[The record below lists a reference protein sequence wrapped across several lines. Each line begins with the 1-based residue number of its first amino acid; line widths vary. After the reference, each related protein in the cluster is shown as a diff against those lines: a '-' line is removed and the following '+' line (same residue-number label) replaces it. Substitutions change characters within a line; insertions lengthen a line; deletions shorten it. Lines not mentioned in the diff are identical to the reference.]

1 MTSNLPIDVM
11 EDLKIPFEKLLSTE
25 NFGDVVNTIAE
36 LISQGMLTSVSL
48 DTILNEYNI
57 KLDKIKS
64 NILDMILSYINIT
77 LEDNYIMEK
86 EASNVNFLK
95 RFFKI
100 KEGDFYSLKY
110 YDIERILEKQFEHMY
125 KDNSI
130 NNVEAL
136 QKFEL
141 QELFNLSYDQF
152 LQLSEKAVRSAI
164 ARGAN
169 LMDLDTFIKS
179 SLDKRPRT
187 TSCQRAQVSPPAT
200 IRY

>member
-1 MTSNLPIDVM
+1 MTSNLPIDIVQ
-11 EDLKIPFEKLLSTE
+11 DLKIPFEKLLSTE

-36 LISQGMLTSVSL
+36 LISQGTLTSVSL
-48 DTILNEYNI
+48 NTILSEYNI

-77 LEDNYIMEK
+77 LEDNYITEK

-130 NNVEAL
+130 NSVEAL
-136 QKFEL
+136 QKFGL

-164 ARGAN
+164 DRGAN

-179 SLDKRPRT
+179 S
-187 TSCQRAQVSPPAT
+187 
-200 IRY
+200 

>member
-1 MTSNLPIDVM
+1 MTSNLPVDVVQ
-11 EDLKIPFEKLLSTE
+11 DLKIPFEKLLSTE
-25 NFGDVVNTIAE
+25 NFGDEVNTIAE

-48 DTILNEYNI
+48 NTILNEYNI

-64 NILDMILSYINIT
+64 NILDMILSYINII
-77 LEDNYIMEK
+77 LEDNYIMER

-130 NNVEAL
+130 NKVEAL

-179 SLDKRPRT
+179 S
-187 TSCQRAQVSPPAT
+187 
-200 IRY
+200 